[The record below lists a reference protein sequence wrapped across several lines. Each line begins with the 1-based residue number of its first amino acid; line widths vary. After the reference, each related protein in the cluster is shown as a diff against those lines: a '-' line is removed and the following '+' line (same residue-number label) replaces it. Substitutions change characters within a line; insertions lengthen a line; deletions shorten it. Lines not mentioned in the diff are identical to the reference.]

1 MSTVLKR
8 SFDDQLWDGVSEYLK
23 THPNATELDKDEIAR
38 WLIHNKSYQ
47 LEKQQRQK
55 FFAKKVARLLGKRKV
70 RGQDGKPVSEFHA
83 ATCIDGKKKQKTLW
97 AHRLKMTSSFAHTSF
112 EQRQKQA
119 EGFCRSMHN
128 DATDVNA
135 NNPNLKDN
143 PVQLELNYSYVKGD
157 AEPRKVQTLPDLS
170 AITQT
175 PATSPPKKRRK
186 KQLPGEGAASGAK
199 TEVGRKLTTGK
210 PR

>member
-1 MSTVLKR
+1 MSTLLKR
-8 SFDDQLWDGVSEYLK
+8 SFDEQLWDGVSEYLK
-23 THPNATELDKDEIAR
+23 AHPNATELDKDEIAR

-55 FFAKKVARLLGKRKV
+55 FFARKVARLLGKRKV
-70 RGQDGKPVSEFHA
+70 RGPAGKLVSEFHA
-83 ATCIDGKKKQKTLW
+83 AKCIDGKKKQKTLW
-97 AHRLKMTSSFAHTSF
+97 AHHLKMTSSFAHTSF

-135 NNPNLKDN
+135 NNPNLADN
-143 PVQLELNYSYVKGD
+143 PVQLELNYSYVQGEV
-157 AEPRKVQTLPDLS
+157 EPRKAQTLPDLS
-170 AITQT
+170 AITQSLDM
-175 PATSPPKKRRK
+175 SPRKKGRK
-186 KQLPGEGAASGAK
+186 KQDPDEDAAFGAK
-199 TEVGRKLTTGK
+199 TVYGRKLTKKK